1 MALHF
6 RLPGYLYRVKRVQ
19 LASKLSKMGL
29 NEPHELDK
37 HEPVPKENRHE
48 EIGERA
54 MAALNSTTGK
64 SVTRDS
70 GCRFVCLLFKHLWA
84 VVAVEFQQMD
94 AKPTEHTVVECNGLK
109 SPTLN
114 ST

>member
-1 MALHF
+1 
-6 RLPGYLYRVKRVQ
+6 
-19 LASKLSKMGL
+19 MGDSCAHWLTAL
-29 NEPHELDK
+29 NEPHEFDK

-54 MAALNSTTGK
+54 MAALNSTTENRCP
-64 SVTRDS
+64 VTAVVGSCD
-70 GCRFVCLLFKHLWA
+70 LLFKHLWA